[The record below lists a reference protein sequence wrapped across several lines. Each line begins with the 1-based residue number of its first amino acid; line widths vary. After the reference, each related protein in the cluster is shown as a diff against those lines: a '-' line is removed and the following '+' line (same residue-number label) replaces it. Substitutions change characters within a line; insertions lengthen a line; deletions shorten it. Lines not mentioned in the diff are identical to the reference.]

1 MIEVKDLTKYYGSF
15 AAIQALN
22 FEVADGEIV
31 GFLGPNA
38 AGKTTTLKILA
49 GYMPPTSGTAAVH
62 GFDCVTQSL
71 AARKSLGYLPETV
84 PLYPDLTVSQ
94 FLDFAG
100 QAKGLDHRQRRLEV
114 DRAIDDCSLE
124 EVRNTLVAVLSKGFR
139 QRVGLA
145 QALLGRPPLL
155 ILDEPTIGL
164 DPAQIVEIRELI
176 RQLAGDH
183 TVILSSHILPEV
195 SQLCQRV
202 IIINRGQIVASDTPA
217 NLTHQL
223 NRDARVHLSVEGPEA
238 EVQAAIQAVPGVK
251 TVQGLGKGI
260 FTLEADLDLEVRPE
274 LARCIVQ
281 RGWDLL
287 ELKTQ
292 EFTLEDVFI
301 NLVTEEEQD
310 PGHAQE
316 NYLTAEAQRTQRKDF

>member
-1 MIEVKDLTKYYGSF
+1 MIAVKDLTKYYGSF
-15 AAIQALN
+15 AAIQALT

-49 GYMPPTSGTAAVH
+49 GYMPPTSGTAEVH
-62 GFDCVTQSL
+62 GFDCVTKSL

-114 DRAIDDCSLE
+114 DRAIGDCSLE
-124 EVRNTLVAVLSKGFR
+124 SVRNTLIAVLSKGYR

-176 RQLAGDH
+176 RHLAGDH

-202 IIINRGQIVASDTPA
+202 IIINHGKIVASDTPA

-223 NRDARVHLSVEGPEA
+223 NRDARVHLSVKGPTA
-238 EVQAAIQAVPGVK
+238 EVQTAIKAVPGVK
-251 TVQGLGKGI
+251 SVQGSGDGM
-260 FTLEADLDLEVRPE
+260 FVLEADLDREIRPE

-281 RGWDLL
+281 KGWDLL

-301 NLVTEEEQD
+301 NLVTEEEPAAD
-310 PGHAQE
+310 AAGGSLPTG
-316 NYLTAEAQRTQRKDF
+316 

>member
-1 MIEVKDLTKYYGSF
+1 MIAVKDLTKYYGSF

-100 QAKGLDHRQRRLEV
+100 QAKGLDQRQRRLEV
-114 DRAIDDCSLE
+114 DRAIGDCSLE
-124 EVRNTLVAVLSKGFR
+124 EVKNTLVAMLSKGFR

-223 NRDARVHLSVEGPEA
+223 NREARVHLSVQGPAA
-238 EVQAAIQAVPGVK
+238 EVQAAIAGVPGVK
-251 TVQGLGKGI
+251 TVQGLGDGI
-260 FTLEADLDLEVRPE
+260 FALEADLDSEVRPE

-287 ELKTQ
+287 EMKTQ

-301 NLVTEEEQD
+301 NLVTEEEQALGAANSA
-310 PGHAQE
+310 PT
-316 NYLTAEAQRTQRKDF
+316 NL

>member
-1 MIEVKDLTKYYGSF
+1 MIAVKDLTKYYGSF

-100 QAKGLDHRQRRLEV
+100 QAKGLDSRQRRQEV

-124 EVRNTLVAVLSKGFR
+124 EVKNTLIAFLSKGFR

-223 NRDARVHLSVEGPEA
+223 NREARVHLSVKGPLA

-251 TVQGLGKGI
+251 AVQGLGDGT

-301 NLVTEEEQD
+301 NLVTEEEQAYAASSASTKVQNNF
-310 PGHAQE
+310 GE
-316 NYLTAEAQRTQRKDF
+316 